1 MYKIIK
7 DGATVGMTEAP
18 NYIKQT
24 ENGCL
29 VLCPEEEAQGVAH
42 AGTPYNLLNHKPME
56 GVVQTVTVE
65 AVDAGYMLA

>member
-29 VLCPEEEAQGVAH
+29 APCPEAEAQGVAH
-42 AGTPYNLLNHKPME
+42 TGVPYNLLGRQPME
-56 GVVQTVTVE
+56 SV
-65 AVDAGYMLA
+65 